1 MLLKFIVVRLKV
13 KIRKVIAKKMSFSQ
27 NNLSFQDDDDE
38 FISQASQY
46 NFQDFTMPDQTQA
59 SQLEHNLGSQVSFCA
74 VN

>member
-1 MLLKFIVVRLKV
+1 
-13 KIRKVIAKKMSFSQ
+13 MSFSQ